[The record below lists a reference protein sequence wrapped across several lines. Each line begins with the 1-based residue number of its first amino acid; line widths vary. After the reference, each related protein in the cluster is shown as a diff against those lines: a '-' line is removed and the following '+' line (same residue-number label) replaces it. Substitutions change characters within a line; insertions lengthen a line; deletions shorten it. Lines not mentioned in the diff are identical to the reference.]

1 MGARGKLLLLSWIGV
16 ALALVYVFQGIEWHW
31 DYVMARR
38 VLKVAA
44 AALTAVVVACSTVIF
59 QTITTN
65 RILTPSVIGIDSL
78 YILMQTA
85 VVFVLGATSAVWTN
99 VAVHFTLSAGLL
111 IAFSVLLY
119 RGFFRREAFNLY
131 LILLIG
137 LVFGIFFQSVA
148 SFLQMLIDP
157 NEFLILQGRMFADF
171 NAVDI
176 RRFTIALVTAVLVTV
191 YFIPSLRYLD
201 VLALG
206 RDHALNLGVD
216 YDGTVR
222 RLWIVITAFV
232 AVATSLAGPVTFLGL
247 LVANVAYEFFKTHR
261 HKILL
266 PGSSLISIVA
276 LLGALLIVERVFT
289 FTTTVSVIVNL
300 IGGVY
305 FLRLVLKESQP

>member
-1 MGARGKLLLLSWIGV
+1 MGTRGKLLLLGGIGI
-16 ALALVYVFQGIEWHW
+16 ALILLYVFQGIGFHW

-85 VVFVLGATSAVWTN
+85 VVFVLGATSAAWTN
-99 VAVHFTLSAGLL
+99 VALHFTLSAGLL
-111 IAFSVLLY
+111 IVFSVFLY

-176 RRFTIALVTAVLVTV
+176 RRFIIALGAVVLVTA
-191 YFIPSLRYLD
+191 YFTPSLKYLD
-201 VLALG
+201 VLGLG
-206 RDHALNLGVD
+206 RDHAVNLGVD

-222 RLWIVITAFV
+222 RLWVVITAFV
-232 AVATSLAGPVTFLGL
+232 AVATALAGPVTFLGL
-247 LVANVAYEFFKTHR
+247 LVANLAYEFFKTHR
-261 HKILL
+261 HAVLL
-266 PGSSLISIVA
+266 AGSSLISIVS
-276 LLGALLIVERVFT
+276 LTGALLVVERVFT
-289 FTTTVSVIVNL
+289 FTTTVSVIVNFV
-300 IGGVY
+300 GGVY